1 MIKKV
6 MLLVFSI
13 FCWGLA
19 QTAPDKLY
27 YQMTIAEIDQD
38 IRDISK
44 TIPQPGQRMAVYSSR
59 FLHAPYE
66 LSCEAEGEWGRYE
79 TQSLMN
85 LKQVNCMTY
94 CEIVLALSL
103 SEYYEEMFNVLQH
116 IRYRQG
122 IISMATRNH
131 YTMVDWL
138 PANSWCLQDV
148 TAKVGGRDVVK
159 STRTISHKNFFKGKN
174 ISDIPVMLP
183 DRTVTIGYIPSDRLA
198 LHEKALQDGDIVA
211 LIQNKTDIFS
221 AHMLLIIKK
230 DGGTFFRHASLSAK
244 KVLDQPFSE
253 YLAAVAKNPRYQGMS
268 FMRMKKKIDWVDGV
282 YTHGKF
288 ILPGQ

>member
-1 MIKKV
+1 MIKKFT
-6 MLLVFSI
+6 LLL
-13 FCWGLA
+13 FCAWGWSLA
-19 QTAPDKLY
+19 QPVPEKLY
-27 YQMTIAEIDQD
+27 YRMSAAEIDQD
-38 IRDISK
+38 IREISK
-44 TIPQPGQRMAVYSSR
+44 KIPQPGQRMAVYSAR
-59 FLHAPYE
+59 FLDAPYE

-85 LKQVNCMTY
+85 LQQVNCMTY

-103 SEYYEEMFNVLQH
+103 SDYYEEMFNVLQH

-138 PANSWCLQDV
+138 PANRWCLEDV
-148 TAKVGGRDVVK
+148 TAKAGGKDVVY
-159 STRTISHKNFFKGKN
+159 STRTISHQNFFNGKG
-174 ISDIPVMLP
+174 IADIPKILP
-183 DRTVTIGYIPSDRLA
+183 DRTATIGYIPLDKLA
-198 LHEKALQDGDIVA
+198 QHEHALQDGDVVA

-221 AHMLLIIKK
+221 AHMLLVIKK
-230 DGGTFFRHASLSAK
+230 EEKTFFRHASYSQK
-244 KVLDQPFSE
+244 KVVDQPFAE
-253 YLAAVAKNPRYQGMS
+253 YIASVAKNPRYQGMS
-268 FMRMKKKIDWVDGV
+268 FMRIKKKIDWVDGA